1 MTTGLEVHYN
11 PEFGDAFC
19 MSKLLTS
26 DLLANIGRSAP
37 PRTELVTRRDIR
49 KYSVA
54 TGQRLQKYLGGD
66 EAPPMFHVA
75 LFWDVVELDELTPD
89 GVSIDSL
96 IPKFPLERA
105 MAGGLRIDYHRSI
118 FPGDVLVST
127 RTLTDIYE
135 KQGSKGPLI
144 FYEVTMQVTDQAG
157 EPVLTE
163 KTTRILR

>member
-1 MTTGLEVHYN
+1 
-11 PEFGDAFC
+11 
-19 MSKLLTS
+19 MSTLLTS

-37 PRTELVTRRDIR
+37 PRKELVTRRDIR
-49 KYSVA
+49 KYAIA
-54 TGQRLQKYLGGD
+54 TGQRLEKYLAGD

-75 LFWDVVELDELTPD
+75 LFWDVVELEKLTPD

-96 IPKFPLERA
+96 LPKFPLERA
-105 MAGGLRIDYHRSI
+105 MAGGLKIDYYRAI
-118 FPGDVLVST
+118 FPGDVLVAT

-144 FYEVTMQVTDQAG
+144 FYEVIMQVESESG
-157 EPVLTE
+157 ERVITE

>member
-1 MTTGLEVHYN
+1 MDGGILEIRGVTG
-11 PEFGDAFC
+11 

-37 PRTELVTRRDIR
+37 PRQEVVTRRDIR

-54 TGQRLQKYLGGD
+54 TGQRLEKYLAGDEAGD
-66 EAPPMFHVA
+66 EAPPMFHLA
-75 LFWDVVELDELTPD
+75 LFWDVVALEELTPD

-105 MAGGLRIDYHRSI
+105 MAGGLKIEYHKAI
-118 FPGDVLVST
+118 YPGDVLVSK
-127 RTLTDIYE
+127 RVLTDIYE
-135 KQGSKGPLI
+135 KQGSQGPLI
-144 FYEVTMQVTDQAG
+144 FYEVTMEVENQSG